1 MKEKIDELKQAFRYA
16 KTDKE
21 RDAIDVK
28 MQQLVNQNPDEFA
41 QAMVDSAKETADEV
55 TNLALRHKLE
65 SVIPAISLVYIAKKY
80 FNKSDAWLYQ
90 RINGNVVNGKP
101 AQFTTHEI
109 EQLKLALTDISN
121 QLVSVSISL

>member
-1 MKEKIDELKQAFRYA
+1 
-16 KTDKE
+16 
-21 RDAIDVK
+21 
-28 MQQLVNQNPDEFA
+28 
-41 QAMVDSAKETADEV
+41 
-55 TNLALRHKLE
+55 LE

-101 AQFTTHEI
+101 AQFTINEI
-109 EQLKLALTDISN
+109 EQLKRALIDISN